1 MKTTSIIIL
10 LFWVICFNGYS
21 QNSWHGANLG
31 ISVTTVGV
39 PASGKDSNSL
49 IHSPF
54 VMFAGT
60 SDGKL
65 KVRYSTMSAW
75 STLASG
81 LPKILCIASDTLNG
95 VNYLGTQDGLY
106 RSMDGGRIWFKIA
119 LSTYEVRDLE
129 VFPKTGIIYAVVYKY
144 DPFIY
149 WTGGLYRSFDLGLSW
164 QSFDNIFL
172 YNDVSI
178 RDDIV
183 FLSASTYGIC
193 RHFPGL
199 SIRLGYPA
207 GVRYCVVEHP
217 DGHVLTGTDEGVFR
231 LDNMSTTGF
240 VNVLPATTINAWV
253 HCLYVA
259 KNGYIYAG
267 TSRRGVYYST
277 DTGLTW
283 QPFING
289 MAADEEVYE
298 LKTNPAGYLF
308 ANGARYNRVYETIY
322 PVEPPQT
329 AKLISPTNDTTGL
342 ISDIKLDWDTAL
354 TTARYTLQ
362 VSLDSLFSILII
374 NDSTLVLS
382 EYSLPASQLQSDT
395 KYFWK
400 VLGTNFAGKGDW
412 SQVRRFTTG
421 ILVGVEEELYEETID
436 QKVSI
441 SVYPN
446 PSKNRLNLSIN
457 SKSAGNTSVKLF
469 NTLGEVV
476 YKSGDIPL
484 ENGTTDYSI
493 NHDLPTGIYILTA
506 VINSSSGEQS
516 IISQKVLIVR

>member
-10 LFWVICFNGYS
+10 LFWVICYDGYS
-21 QNSWHGANLG
+21 QNSWHSANIG
-31 ISVTTVGV
+31 ISITTVGV
-39 PASGKDSNSL
+39 PASGKDSSSL
-49 IHSPF
+49 VHSPS

-65 KVRYSTMSAW
+65 KRRYSNMSAW

-81 LPKILCIASDTLNG
+81 FPKILSIASDSLNG
-95 VNYLGTQDGLY
+95 INYLGTQDGLY
-106 RSMDGGRIWFKIA
+106 RSMDGGSTWSKIA

-129 VFPKTGIIYAVVYKY
+129 VFPKTGIIYAAVYKY

-149 WTGGLYRSFDLGLSW
+149 WTGGLYRSLDLGVSW
-164 QSFDNIFL
+164 QSFDYIFL

-217 DGHVLTGTDEGVFR
+217 DGHVLTGTDEGLFR
-231 LDNMSTTGF
+231 LDNVSPTYF
-240 VNVLPATTINAWV
+240 VNVLPDTTIHAWV
-253 HCLYVA
+253 YSLYVA

-267 TSRRGVYYST
+267 TSGRGVYYST
-277 DTGLTW
+277 DTGLSW

-289 MAADEEVYE
+289 MAADEEVNN
-298 LKTNPAGYLF
+298 LKSNPAGYLF
-308 ANGARYNRVYETIY
+308 ANGARYKRVYETIY

-329 AKLISPTNDTTGL
+329 AKLLSPNDDTTGL
-342 ISDIKLDWDTAL
+342 VSDIKLDWDTAL

-362 VSLDSLFSILII
+362 ISTDSLFSNIII

-382 EYSLPASQLQSDT
+382 EYNLQSSQLQSNT
-395 KYFWK
+395 KYFWR

-421 ILVGVEEELYEETID
+421 ILVGVEEELYEETMD

-457 SKSAGNTSVKLF
+457 SKSGGNTSVKLF

-484 ENGTTDYSI
+484 GNGITDYSI

-506 VINSSSGEQS
+506 VINSSSGEQL
-516 IISQKVLIVR
+516 IISQKVSVVR